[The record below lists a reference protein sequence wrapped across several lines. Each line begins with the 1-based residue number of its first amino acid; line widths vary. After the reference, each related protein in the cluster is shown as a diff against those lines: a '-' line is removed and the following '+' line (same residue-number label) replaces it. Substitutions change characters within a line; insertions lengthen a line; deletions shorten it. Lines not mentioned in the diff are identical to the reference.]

1 MTDNTTPAPT
11 EEQAAAPAYPRGQT
25 PHMVHLDDAG
35 YVATPGAP
43 GAPII
48 HETMEIHKETAH
60 LAPTQ
65 PTEVVD
71 CADGGQQMTVFTP
84 GMKPTQNIPEGLDLK
99 NPVNIAKVSLMPNE
113 THPDLLGD
121 IRKLLVTTGRSA
133 EQLAHYDNHFLIAGA
148 RGASLLA
155 QRVALVSYWN
165 AVFSTVGEKGYQAR
179 QMLTVI
185 NSTTITKD
193 ILEWFGK
200 YPLDLIAVEDL
211 PRMTATA

>member
-1 MTDNTTPAPT
+1 
-11 EEQAAAPAYPRGQT
+11 
-25 PHMVHLDDAG
+25 
-35 YVATPGAP
+35 
-43 GAPII
+43 
-48 HETMEIHKETAH
+48 
-60 LAPTQ
+60 
-65 PTEVVD
+65 
-71 CADGGQQMTVFTP
+71 
-84 GMKPTQNIPEGLDLK
+84 MKPTQNIPEGLDLK